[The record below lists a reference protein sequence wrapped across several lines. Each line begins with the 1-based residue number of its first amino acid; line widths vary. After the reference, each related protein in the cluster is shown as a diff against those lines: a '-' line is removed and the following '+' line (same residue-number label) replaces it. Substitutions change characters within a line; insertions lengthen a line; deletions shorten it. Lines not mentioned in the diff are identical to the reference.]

1 MARQKSRRA
10 GRRVKDKWK
19 SKSWYRIVAPDMF
32 DGAVVGE
39 TPAAEPEELLGRT
52 ASISLQDLTGDFS
65 KVHIKAEF
73 KVNGVRGGE
82 CVTRFVGH
90 DMTSDYIRRLTRRRR
105 SKIDSVFDTRTKE
118 GYTVRIKILSVTD
131 KRINSSIKQSL
142 RKKMKEILDDVVPK
156 STLPELVSKMI
167 FSNLAKK
174 IKKETKTIYPLK
186 RVEIRKSEVRSVPS
200 DEELDEKIVSQE
212 ELDKEAEEKA
222 EEEPEKEPEE
232 EEGKKEE
239 KKKTKPEV
247 IKEFQE
253 IEGVGPTMAEKLY
266 DGGYKSVK
274 ELKEATQEELTDV
287 EGVGPAFSE
296 KIIKALHPE
305 E

>member
-19 SKSWYRIVAPDMF
+19 SKSWYRIVAPEMF

-52 ASISLQDLTGDFS
+52 ASISMQDLTGDFS

-118 GYTVRIKILSVTD
+118 GYQVRIKVLSVTD

-142 RKKMKEILDDVVPK
+142 RKKMKGILDEEVPK
-156 STLPELVSKMI
+156 STLSELVSKMI
-167 FSNLAKK
+167 FSSLAKK
-174 IKKETKTIYPLK
+174 IKKETKEIYPLK

-200 DEELDEKIVSQE
+200 DEELDERIISQE
-212 ELDKEAEEKA
+212 ELDKEAEEKED
-222 EEEPEKEPEE
+222 EETSEEVMEEVKE
-232 EEGKKEE
+232 EE

-266 DGGYKSVK
+266 DGGYKSIE
-274 ELKEATQEELTDV
+274 ELKEATKEDLKDV

-296 KIIKALHPE
+296 KIIKALHRE
-305 E
+305 EE

>member
-82 CVTRFVGH
+82 CVTRFIGH

-118 GYTVRIKILSVTD
+118 GYQVRIKILSVTD

-142 RKKMKEILDDVVPK
+142 RKKMKEILDEVVPN

-174 IKKETKTIYPLK
+174 IKKETKEIYPLK

-212 ELDKEAEEKA
+212 ELDEQAEEEAEEDA
-222 EEEPEKEPEE
+222 EEEKV
-232 EEGKKEE
+232 KKVE
-239 KKKTKPEV
+239 KKKTKPKV
-247 IKEFQE
+247 IEEFQG

-266 DGGYKSVK
+266 DGGYKSLE
-274 ELKEATQEELTDV
+274 ELKEATKEDLKDV

-305 E
+305 D

>member
-32 DGAVVGE
+32 DGAIVGE

-52 ASISLQDLTGDFS
+52 ASISMQDLTGDFS

-82 CVTRFVGH
+82 CVTRFIGH

-105 SKIDSVFDTRTKE
+105 SKIDSVFDMRTKE
-118 GYTVRIKILSVTD
+118 GYQVRIKILSVTD

-142 RKKMKEILDDVVPK
+142 RKKMEEILTEVVPK

-174 IKKETKTIYPLK
+174 VKKETKEIYPLK

-200 DEELDEKIVSQE
+200 DEELDEKIVSEE
-212 ELDKEAEEKA
+212 ELEKEAEEEA
-222 EEEPEKEPEE
+222 EEKPEEGSEEVEKEV
-232 EEGKKEE
+232 

-247 IKEFQE
+247 VEEFQD

-266 DGGYKSVK
+266 DGGYKSVE
-274 ELKEATQEELTDV
+274 ELKEASQEELTDV

-296 KIIKALHPE
+296 KIINALHQE

>member
-32 DGAVVGE
+32 DGAIVGE
-39 TPAAEPEELLGRT
+39 TPASEPEELLGRT
-52 ASISLQDLTGDFS
+52 AEISLQDLTGDFS
-65 KVHIKAEF
+65 KVHIKAQF

-82 CVTRFVGH
+82 CVTKFIGH

-118 GYTVRIKILSVTD
+118 GYVVRIKILSVTD
-131 KRINSSIKQSL
+131 KRINSSIKQSI
-142 RKKMKEILDDVVPK
+142 RDRMKKLLDDIVPQC
-156 STLPELVSKMI
+156 TLPELVSKMI
-167 FSNLAKK
+167 FSNLAKQV
-174 IKKETKTIYPLK
+174 KKETKDIYPLK

-200 DEELDEKIVSQE
+200 DEELDEKIISEE
-212 ELDKEAEEKA
+212 ELKKEEEKA
-222 EEEPEKEPEE
+222 EEDKEEAKEEPVVE
-232 EEGKKEE
+232 KKE
-239 KKKTKPEV
+239 KKTKPEV
-247 IKEFQE
+247 LEAFKD

-266 DGGYKSVK
+266 DGGYKSI
-274 ELKEATQEELTDV
+274 EQLKEASQDELTEV

-296 KIIKALHPE
+296 KIIKALHPDK
-305 E
+305 

>member
-82 CVTRFVGH
+82 CVTRFIGH

-118 GYTVRIKILSVTD
+118 GYQVRIKILSVTD

-142 RKKMKEILDDVVPK
+142 RKKMKEILDEVVPN

-174 IKKETKTIYPLK
+174 IKKETKEIYPLK

-212 ELDKEAEEKA
+212 ELDEQAEEEAEEDA
-222 EEEPEKEPEE
+222 EEEKV
-232 EEGKKEE
+232 KKVE
-239 KKKTKPEV
+239 KKKTKPKV
-247 IKEFQE
+247 IEEFQG

-266 DGGYKSVK
+266 DGGYKSLE
-274 ELKEATQEELTDV
+274 ELKEATKEDLKDV

-305 E
+305 EE

>member
-65 KVHIKAEF
+65 KVHIKTKF

-105 SKIDSVFDTRTKE
+105 SKIDSVFDTKTKE
-118 GYTVRIKILSVTD
+118 GYIVRIKILSVTD

-142 RKKMKEILDDVVPK
+142 RKRMKEILDEVVPK
-156 STLPELVSKMI
+156 STLAELVSKMI

-174 IKKETKTIYPLK
+174 IKKETKEIYPLK

-222 EEEPEKEPEE
+222 EE
-232 EEGKKEE
+232 KKEE
-239 KKKTKPEV
+239 VKKEKKERKTKPEV

-266 DGGYKSVK
+266 DGGYKSIEELRDATQQ
-274 ELKEATQEELTDV
+274 ELKDV

-296 KIIKALHPE
+296 KIIKALHSDE
-305 E
+305 

>member
-19 SKSWYRIVAPDMF
+19 SKSWYRIVAPEMF

-52 ASISLQDLTGDFS
+52 ASISMQDLTGDFS

-82 CVTRFVGH
+82 CVTRFMGH

-118 GYTVRIKILSVTD
+118 GYQVRIKVLSVTD

-142 RKKMKEILDDVVPK
+142 RKRMKEILNEEVPK

-167 FSNLAKK
+167 FSSLAKK
-174 IKKETKTIYPLK
+174 IKKETKEIYPLK

-200 DEELDEKIVSQE
+200 DEELDERIISQE
-212 ELDKEAEEKA
+212 ELDKEAEEKEDEETSEDVIEEVK
-222 EEEPEKEPEE
+222 EEEKN
-232 EEGKKEE
+232 
-239 KKKTKPEV
+239 KTKPEV
-247 IKEFQE
+247 IKEFQG

-266 DGGYKSVK
+266 DGGYKSTE
-274 ELKEATQEELTDV
+274 ELKEATKEDLKDV
-287 EGVGPAFSE
+287 EGVGPAFSK

-305 E
+305 EE